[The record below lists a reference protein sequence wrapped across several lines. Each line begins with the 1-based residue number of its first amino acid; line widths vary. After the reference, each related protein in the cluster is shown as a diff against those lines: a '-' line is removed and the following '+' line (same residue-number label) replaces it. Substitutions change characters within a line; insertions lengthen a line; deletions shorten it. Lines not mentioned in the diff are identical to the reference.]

1 MITKIDKTNWTQKE
15 KQVFDWLVE
24 WVNGDENV
32 VAAIVGGHSY
42 EYGVGVE
49 EVDREEY
56 DADPDYRE
64 YIDSQRENW
73 VDDVSL
79 PGSGWWLV
87 GSEY

>member
-1 MITKIDKTNWTQKE
+1 MTKIKKTNWTQKE

-24 WVNGDENV
+24 WVNGDKKV
-32 VAAIVGGHSY
+32 VATIVSGHSY
-42 EYGVGVE
+42 EYGAGVE
-49 EVDREEY
+49 EVDRNLY
-56 DADPDYRE
+56 NSDPDYRD

-73 VDDVSL
+73 VEDVDL